1 MRPHLSFELPV
12 GSLTLA
18 PHPEGR
24 PLRPSQ
30 STRNFLSGNRPDP
43 LCAGCGTSGKA
54 MAAGMRAARP
64 SVAGVSSAAQVCP
77 APSPIHHP
85 QTRFVSAQ
93 VRISRAHAVER
104 RAWGS
109 SCPGERPVPSLRA
122 RAAPAAG
129 EPITPSHP
137 TALAPRKPPAPRL
150 SRSAI
155 YLCSPPRL
163 CPIPSV
169 AASGHLGAFLG
180 IGATHGVNIGR
191 DRHLDLILRPGPCG
205 LCQFNLAE
213 RAATARRAIL
223 RALSGASATL
233 WPARGGVCSVSLI
246 PHRCSRYGSQLDR
259 RALHHCGRPA
269 AAERDADAVE
279 RVARRRVCVRA
290 RA

>member
-1 MRPHLSFELPV
+1 MRSDHRKVPAISYPATVPTPYVQVVEHLARLWQRACEQLGRQWPAFQAQHRCAQP
-12 GSLTLA
+12 
-18 PHPEGR
+18 PR
-24 PLRPSQ
+24 PL
-30 STRNFLSGNRPDP
+30 
-43 LCAGCGTSGKA
+43 
-54 MAAGMRAARP
+54 
-64 SVAGVSSAAQVCP
+64 
-77 APSPIHHP
+77 HHP

-129 EPITPSHP
+129 EPITPPHP

-155 YLCSPPRL
+155 YLCSPPRW
-163 CPIPSV
+163 CPIPSA

-246 PHRCSRYGSQLDR
+246 PHRCCRCGSQLGR
-259 RALHHCGRPA
+259 CALHVSDRAA
-269 AAERDADAVE
+269 AAEPDADAVE
-279 RVARRRVCVRA
+279 IVAR
-290 RA
+290 